1 MEISLS
7 AITIRESGAD
17 DFASIMDVEKQAFGY
32 EKEAALVAELLQD
45 ASALPL
51 LSLLA
56 FDGDVAI
63 GHILFTRARFRGQE
77 SPPLMHIL
85 APLAVR
91 PEYQKKGVGGQ
102 LIKTGLDLL
111 RQRGSVLVFV
121 LGHKE
126 YYPRFGFQPY
136 AARLGFPPPYPM
148 PEENAGYWM
157 VQSLS
162 PNGLSG
168 SRGTINCAD
177 TLDKP
182 QHWRDDENDQR
193 GEYP

>member
-1 MEISLS
+1 MERSLS
-7 AITIRESGAD
+7 AVTIRESGID
-17 DFASIMDVEKQAFGY
+17 DFASIMDVEKRAFGY

-56 FDGDVAI
+56 FNGNVAT
-63 GHILFTRARFRGQE
+63 GHILFTRAGFRGQE

-126 YYPRFGFQPY
+126 YYPKFGFQPY
-136 AARLGFPPPYPM
+136 AAHLGFPPPYPM
-148 PEENAGYWM
+148 PEENAEYWM
-157 VQSLS
+157 VQSLTS
-162 PNGLSG
+162 NGLSG
-168 SRGTINCAD
+168 STGTIKCAD

-182 QHWRDDENDQR
+182 QHWRDDENDRQQ
-193 GEYP
+193 